1 MLPPLSSNGAS
12 SIRATPARVV
22 ETAILHTLAY
32 VDIFDYPLTA
42 AEIHRYLAGV
52 AAPITLVETLLGNGR
67 LVPGRLATCDG
78 YFVLAGRE
86 AIVATRRRRARA
98 ARRLWPS
105 AMHYGR
111 ILASLPFVRMVAITG
126 SLAVDNVEEDADIDY
141 LVVTANDRLWLCRA
155 FTILIVRLAARR
167 GITLCPNY
175 LLSERALV
183 FREQN
188 LYTAHELA
196 QMIPISGMA
205 VYQEIRRRNDW
216 VVGWLP
222 NANSP
227 PPLPDAPQTRAR
239 PPQRTAGSLV
249 EKILSTPLGAALEGW
264 ERERKIARFSKQ
276 HNRNRAE
283 AQFSA
288 DWCKGHFEGHAAR
301 VLRAYRERLEAL
313 EVEG

>member
-12 SIRATPARVV
+12 FVRDTPARVV

-32 VDIFDYPLTA
+32 VDVFDYPLTA

-105 AMHYGR
+105 ALHYGR

-126 SLAVDNVEEDADIDY
+126 SLAVSNVEEDADIDY

-155 FTILIVRLAARR
+155 FAILIVRLAARR

-222 NANSP
+222 NASSP
-227 PPLPDAPQTRAR
+227 PPLPDVPQTRGH
-239 PPQRTAGSLV
+239 PPQCTAGKLA
-249 EKILSTPLGAALEGW
+249 EKVLSTPLGTALEGW
-264 ERERKIARFSKQ
+264 ERERKIARFNEQ
-276 HNRNRAE
+276 HNRDGTE

-288 DWCKGHFEGHAAR
+288 DWCKGHFEGHAGR
-301 VLRAYRERLEAL
+301 VLQAYRQRLEAL